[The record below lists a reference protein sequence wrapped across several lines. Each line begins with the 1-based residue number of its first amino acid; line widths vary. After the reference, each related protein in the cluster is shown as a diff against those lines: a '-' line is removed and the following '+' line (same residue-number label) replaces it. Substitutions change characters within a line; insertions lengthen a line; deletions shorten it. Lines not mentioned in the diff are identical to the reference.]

1 MKNTAKDIFFV
12 YFLLASILLG
22 GERVAEKD
30 LGEKYKDFLKLTHYI
45 ILPQEKEVFMRLTN
59 DRERDVFIEAFWRQR
74 DPTKG
79 TPQNEYKD
87 EQIERFL
94 YANRRFRRGT
104 PREGWMT
111 DMGRIYI
118 ILGPPASIERFEG
131 VSGIR
136 SCQTWYYYGDK
147 NKGQPTYFALVFYQ
161 RGGSG
166 EFKLYNPVSDGPA
179 SLLVET
185 QGLDLTNF
193 HETYS
198 KVKELAPTLAS
209 VSVSIIP
216 GELPYNY
223 QPSPR
228 NNIIL
233 ANILESPKKDV
244 SASYATHFLNYRG
257 VVSTDYL
264 TNYIETDADIAMIL
278 DPLLNINFLHFS
290 ISPKSVSIDYFEPK
304 DKYYC
309 NFQLNVSLRKGGNII
324 FQYSKDFP
332 FYFDKDD
339 IERIRG
345 SGISIQDS
353 FPLVEGEYKLSIL
366 ILNSVGKEFSVY
378 EKDIAVPEQSDLPQ
392 ITGPVLAYKV
402 QDYSSDLNIPF
413 KFLNKKLLVDPKN
426 TFSTSENIAFFFT
439 LTNVSK
445 ALWVRG
451 KVEVII
457 QSFARNN
464 PLRKFI
470 VLNLKDYPYK
480 NILGILHSISAKD
493 LTPAYYEVNLI
504 LKNGKAEIVDK
515 KTSHFIL
522 SHKKIVPH
530 TATLYKAF
538 PLSNYFL
545 YFYSVAYQY
554 DKVNKIKKAEANYK
568 KAYSI
573 KPDYKQGLMEYARF
587 LIRNKK
593 FAQSLELIEKVKDD
607 EKIRFEYYL
616 IKGKSCMGM
625 ERYEEAIENFLEGN
639 KIYNSDTGLLNSL
652 GACYFKIG
660 KKGKAL
666 EVLRASLR
674 LNPAQRETEAL
685 IKKMEE
691 GVE

>member
-392 ITGPVLAYKV
+392 ITGPILAYKV